1 MTNII
6 EKFAYF
12 LILIIP
18 IALITGPAIPDISIS
33 LVGISFLL
41 IFYLK
46 KDLTY
51 KNTEMWVKISLI
63 FWIYLIIISLFSE
76 NKYLAY
82 RDAIIFIR
90 IILIPIFLY
99 YWLLNNNKKIKQFS
113 FLIFITVVFVS
124 LDTFYQFTN
133 YSPPSGFGKD
143 IFGIYPSEEFYGRLS
158 GPFKD
163 LVPGAFVSKFALFGL
178 IFIFEYFKDKKKL
191 LVISI
196 SYLTLAGFITYISGE
211 RMAQATFLLGL
222 LFLSIFYNK
231 KRIIFIVSLLFIFLS
246 IILVNKIHPIYNDY
260 TVIKSSPYHLGLKI
274 EKTYECERSTT
285 KKCKKILS
293 VQPEFIEVLKNF
305 RYSAYGQIYSLAL
318 KMYKDHPLQGIGLNN
333 FYYLCKNDERY
344 KDSIKE
350 YSSESQFII
359 KDCVSHPHNFYLQ
372 WLVEA
377 GIFGLVLFIIYVLS
391 LFYFIIIKSLSSYK
405 FISLSTLIII
415 FWPIMS
421 TGSLLKNWMG
431 VSTFFIIGICISISS
446 FKKK

>member
-46 KDLTY
+46 KNLTY
-51 KNTEMWVKISLI
+51 KNTEIWVKISLI

-260 TVIKSSPYHLGLKI
+260 TVIQSSPYHLGLKI

-431 VSTFFIIGICISISS
+431 VSTFFIIGICISLSS